1 MPPRRCHCTP
11 GLEPLPVR
19 FLPSCWLLPLFCGLA
34 ALGPTASAQE
44 APAGYLLVSGWYKD
58 RGVQREYTRA
68 VGPVLKAQGLE
79 AAVVAG
85 ASHEAQV
92 IEGDWVPGQ
101 TLILLK
107 FPSEK
112 QAKRFWWSPEYQR
125 VKALRAGASLL
136 DVLQLDGV
144 PGVRPRLDGRAA
156 YLFFLADLHDR
167 QRFAEQYAS
176 RAPDVVRA
184 HGGEFLVRATPADTE
199 MLEGAHLPG
208 SLIVV
213 EFPDAESLQ
222 RFWDSA
228 EYQRLSEIRKS
239 TGKWSV
245 LRLLPRTVATAR

>member
-1 MPPRRCHCTP
+1 MHVWKR
-11 GLEPLPVR
+11 
-19 FLPSCWLLPLFCGLA
+19 WLLPLWCALTALA
-34 ALGPTASAQE
+34 SAASAQE
-44 APAGYLLVSGWYKD
+44 SSAGYLLVSGWYKD

-68 VGPVLKAQGLE
+68 VAPVLKANGFE

-85 ASHEAQV
+85 SAYDAQV

-125 VKALRAGASLL
+125 VKQIRAGASLL

-144 PGVRPRLDGRAA
+144 PGVQPRMDGRAA
-156 YLFFLADLHDR
+156 YLFFLADLQDR
-167 QRFAEQYAS
+167 QRFAEQYA
-176 RAPDVVRA
+176 RFAPDVVRA
-184 HGGEFLVRATPADTE
+184 HGGEFLIRASQADAE
-199 MLEGAHLPG
+199 LLEGSHLPG

-213 EFPDAESLQ
+213 EFPDAGALQ
-222 RFWDSA
+222 RFWDSPD
-228 EYQRLSEIRKS
+228 YRRLSEIRKS

-245 LRLLPRTVATAR
+245 LRLLPRVAADAR